1 MESKKSNEP
10 KSRRLF
16 LTILVAV
23 VVVLV
28 IGCIAGYAIYRQ
40 EIAPFETVV
49 LRIDEKEIKMRYFL
63 KRLRMGEGNPS
74 FGGPISLLSMIAQ
87 EEIIKEKAP
96 RTPYNLSVTPEEI
109 EGFLKTLARRGSES
123 ITEEEYQEWYRQQLN
138 QTQLSKSEFEELT
151 RTQVL
156 RQKLSDYLAVR
167 APTVAEQIH
176 LHMIVQKSP
185 EASQKVQQRLQAG
198 EDFYQLAQELNPSEE
213 TRENQGDL
221 GWHTKNGLQPRL
233 AQLAFQLEVGDHSQP
248 IPLSKDAFVIV
259 KVVEKAAAREL
270 SKEQQERQKFGLVEQ
285 WAANEFQFH
294 KISYH
299 GLTEGKGWDSQT
311 HAWANWQ
318 MQRMNSEKEG
328 GQ

>member
-74 FGGPISLLSMIAQ
+74 FGGPISLLGMITQ

-96 RTPYNLSVTPEEI
+96 RTPYNLSATPEEI

-123 ITEEEYQEWYRQQLN
+123 ITEEEYEEWYRQQLN

-185 EASQKVQQRLQAG
+185 EAAQKVQQRLEAG
-198 EDFYQLAQELNPSEE
+198 EDFYQLAKELNPSVA
-213 TRENQGDL
+213 TRENRGDL
-221 GWHTKNGLQPRL
+221 GWQIKNGLDRRL
-233 AQLAFQLEVGDHSQP
+233 ADVAFQLEVGVPSNP
-248 IPLSKDAFVIV
+248 IPLSKETFAIVIV
-259 KVVEKAAAREL
+259 KEKAAAREM
-270 SKEQQERQKFGLVEQ
+270 SKEMQERQKIKLVEQ
-285 WAANEFQFH
+285 WASKELQYH

-299 GLTEGKGWDSQT
+299 GLTEVKGWDSET
-311 HAWANWQ
+311 NAWANWQ
-318 MQRMNSEKEG
+318 MQRMNRETESDK
-328 GQ
+328 

>member
-1 MESKKSNEP
+1 MENKNSNEP

-63 KRLRMGEGNPS
+63 KRLRMGEGIPS
-74 FGGPISLLSMIAQ
+74 FGGPISLLGMIAQ

-96 RTPYNLSVTPEEI
+96 RTPYNLSATPEEI

-185 EASQKVQQRLQAG
+185 EAAQKIQQR
-198 EDFYQLAQELNPSEE
+198 
-213 TRENQGDL
+213 RENQGDL